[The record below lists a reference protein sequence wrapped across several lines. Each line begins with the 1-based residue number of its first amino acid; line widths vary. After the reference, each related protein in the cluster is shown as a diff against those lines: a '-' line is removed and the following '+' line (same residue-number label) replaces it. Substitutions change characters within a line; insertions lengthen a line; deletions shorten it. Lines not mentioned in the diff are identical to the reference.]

1 MDTTEPSNE
10 SESAYFLSTIS
21 YAPLLAYCNMFSIY
35 YLEVISNT
43 KLLTKKNEADS
54 IMGKCVN
61 YIVCGFY
68 IFLFS
73 LVFIVQLIT
82 KKDNSD
88 YTSIEVY
95 YMKSWFFK

>member
-1 MDTTEPSNE
+1 M
-10 SESAYFLSTIS
+10 ATIS

-54 IMGKCVN
+54 LMGKLVN

-68 IFLFS
+68 VFLFM
-73 LVFIVQLIT
+73 LVWIVQLHT
-82 KKDNSD
+82 DAENN
-88 YTSIEVY
+88 TSIEVY
-95 YMKSWFFK
+95 YLKSWFFK

>member
-1 MDTTEPSNE
+1 MMDTNLDTMDD
-10 SESAYFLSTIS
+10 SAKTSFMSTIS

-54 IMGKCVN
+54 LMGKLVN

-68 IFLFS
+68 VFLFA
-73 LVFIVQLIT
+73 LVTIV
-82 KKDNSD
+82 
-88 YTSIEVY
+88 
-95 YMKSWFFK
+95 